1 MVSKLRIITARNIAD
16 ASTYAKGS
24 LNSGQVTDRQEEARL
39 DKAMKDMFEFD
50 HTRMLLLYR
59 LPTEAVVSTKRP
71 DWGRLIRNKPE
82 FPNSGCV
89 NLCKPCMTEIYLQL

>member
-1 MVSKLRIITARNIAD
+1 MWGTARNIAD

-24 LNSGQVTDRQEEARL
+24 LNSGQITDRQEEARL

-89 NLCKPCMTEIYLQL
+89 LKHARLIFTYISDARFIG